1 VNLWFDPAAYTLPA
15 FGTFSNTARNVISG
29 PGWQLFDMSFQKVV
43 RFAEKWQLELRADAF
58 NVFNHTQ
65 FDAVGTT
72 YTTPATFGKV
82 TSTRNER
89 SFMVGA
95 RIQF

>member
-1 VNLWFDPAAYTLPA
+1 
-15 FGTFSNTARNVISG
+15 
-29 PGWQLFDMSFQKVV
+29 MSFQKVV
-43 RFAEKWQLELRADAF
+43 RFAEGRQLELRADGF
-58 NVFNHTQ
+58 NLFNHTQ
-65 FDAVGTT
+65 FDAVGATF
-72 YTTPATFGKV
+72 TTPATFGKV